1 MAYFRGG
8 TIEMKNFHLPLPDQ
22 TYTHL
27 RAEAERAQVPAT
39 ALAREAIDMWLQ
51 QRLRK
56 ARHDAITVYAAE
68 VAGTELDLDT
78 ALEAAGIDHLVKTGK
93 ARK

>member
-1 MAYFRGG
+1 
-8 TIEMKNFHLPLPDQ
+8 MKNFHLPLPDQ
-22 TYTHL
+22 TYANL

-56 ARHDAITVYAAE
+56 ARHDAIAIYAAE
-68 VAGTELDLDT
+68 VAGTELDLD
-78 ALEAAGIDHLVKTGK
+78 ADLEAAGVEHLVKTGR